1 MTGTHVHFHQKR
13 SFPLRVLLC
22 CRHVLLIGYFFSF
35 SRLKTPRER
44 IFESA
49 GFRSHA
55 KVVRIPIADTAPFS
69 RKDSIV
75 VTFEDVSSN
84 PSHRRAP
91 RLEMTRVRCASVSRA
106 ASLAWRVE
114 HRSRGRVRSVANHR
128 GLGQVDDASRRPTRR
143 AFEVQSSA
151 AVGPSARGRAR
162 DASRASFGGARACD
176 RDRSRRGARC
186 VPRASSSDDREP
198 STSASSVSEA
208 EESSSNEE
216 KSLDARIWALALP
229 AVASLLLDPVLGAVD
244 TAFVGRLE
252 GEGAAAALGG
262 LAVSTTVFN
271 FSFKLFNFL
280 AVVTG
285 PLVASQ
291 IAAATAKNATTPEAR
306 DVAEMET
313 EATDTRVRVGRAAA
327 AETVRGAVALAVALG
342 VSATL
347 ALELGADGVLAW
359 AGGNGEGT
367 AAFALG
373 PGGGGTGQAP
383 TVLGEAEAYLRVRAL
398 SAPAALVGT
407 VSVGAFRGLL
417 DTKTPLLVSAG
428 ANLVN
433 LALDPILIFGFGPVP
448 AFGVAGAAAATT
460 AAEWIAAAAFWAL
473 LVDEGL
479 LPRALAPGAGESRK
493 SQRGRDATRDDAR
506 AAAAGVDSRVEGA
519 SPSVPTPP
527 SGVRGWA
534 NALKPLA
541 AGSASQLARTL
552 VLQAVLVRATAEA
565 AGAGAAGAH
574 QICIQVWWVT
584 LFALDALAVAAQS
597 LVAACLGAG
606 DVPGARRAADRSLSW
621 ALAAGT
627 AVGVGLL
634 AAGPAVPGLF
644 TDDADLA
651 RAAAPSLVSVALL
664 QPLNAAVFVGD
675 GVLQGAADFEYLAV
689 AMAAAATPA
698 LVSLSVVGGATAADV
713 AAGAGAAATSAAA
726 LEGVWRSMA
735 LLQLGRAATLSW
747 RYWGKDGPVAVG
759 EGEGEKEK
767 TEEKEKEA

>member
-1 MTGTHVHFHQKR
+1 M
-13 SFPLRVLLC
+13 
-22 CRHVLLIGYFFSF
+22 
-35 SRLKTPRER
+35 
-44 IFESA
+44 
-49 GFRSHA
+49 
-55 KVVRIPIADTAPFS
+55 
-69 RKDSIV
+69 
-75 VTFEDVSSN
+75 
-84 PSHRRAP
+84 
-91 RLEMTRVRCASVSRA
+91 RCASAPRA
-106 ASLAWRVE
+106 GSIAWRAPPSRE
-114 HRSRGRVRSVANHR
+114 RRSRGRFRAVTDHR
-128 GLGQVDDASRRPTRR
+128 GLGWVDDASRRPTRR

-151 AVGPSARGRAR
+151 AVGPSARRCAR
-162 DASRASFGGARACD
+162 DASGPSHGFARSRD
-176 RDRSRRGARC
+176 RDLSRRGARC
-186 VPRASSSDDREP
+186 VPRASSSDDRDPGEP

-208 EESSSNEE
+208 AERSSNEE

-262 LAVSTTVFN
+262 LAVATTVFN

-291 IAAATAKNATTPEAR
+291 IAAAAAKNASRAS
-306 DVAEMET
+306 DASGDDSGGDSV
-313 EATDTRVRVGRAAA
+313 DGRVGRAAA
-327 AETVRGAVALAVALG
+327 AETVRGAMTLAVALG
-342 VSATL
+342 ISATL
-347 ALELGADGVLAW
+347 ALEIGADGVLAW
-359 AGGNGEGT
+359 AGGSALEGT
-367 AAFALG
+367 TAASSARIE
-373 PGGGGTGQAP
+373 P
-383 TVLGEAEAYLRVRAL
+383 TMISEAEAYLRVRAL

-407 VSVGAFRGLL
+407 VAVGAFRGLL
-417 DTKTPLLVSAG
+417 DTETPLLVSGG

-433 LALDPILIFGFGPVP
+433 LALDPILIFGLGPVP

-473 LVDEGL
+473 LVEEGL
-479 LPRALAPGAGESRK
+479 LPRAFASSDAGGKSGDEVLKRDGEASKAPS
-493 SQRGRDATRDDAR
+493 D
-506 AAAAGVDSRVEGA
+506 VDSEVDGA
-519 SPSVPTPP
+519 STATSPP

-534 NALKPLA
+534 KALKPLA

-552 VLQAVLVRATAEA
+552 LLQAVLVRATAEA

-597 LVAACLGAG
+597 LVAASLGAG
-606 DVPGARRAADRSLSW
+606 DVPGARRAAERSLSW

-634 AAGPAVPGLF
+634 VAGPMVPRLF

-651 RAAAPSLVSVALL
+651 RAALPSLTSVALL

-713 AAGAGAAATSAAA
+713 AAGAGSAATSAAA
-726 LEGVWRSMA
+726 LEGVWRSMT
-735 LLQLGRAATLSW
+735 LLQIGRAATLSW
-747 RYWGKDGPVAVG
+747 RYWGKEGPVAVSSA
-759 EGEGEKEK
+759 EEGEKE
-767 TEEKEKEA
+767 EKEEEA

>member
-1 MTGTHVHFHQKR
+1 M
-13 SFPLRVLLC
+13 
-22 CRHVLLIGYFFSF
+22 
-35 SRLKTPRER
+35 
-44 IFESA
+44 
-49 GFRSHA
+49 
-55 KVVRIPIADTAPFS
+55 
-69 RKDSIV
+69 
-75 VTFEDVSSN
+75 
-84 PSHRRAP
+84 
-91 RLEMTRVRCASVSRA
+91 RCASAPRA
-106 ASLAWRVE
+106 GSIAWRAPPSRE
-114 HRSRGRVRSVANHR
+114 RRSRGRFRAVADHR
-128 GLGQVDDASRRPTRR
+128 GLGRVDDASRRPTRR

-151 AVGPSARGRAR
+151 AVGPSARRCAR
-162 DASRASFGGARACD
+162 DASGASHGFARSRD

-186 VPRASSSDDREP
+186 VPRASSSDDRDPGEP

-208 EESSSNEE
+208 AERSSNEE

-262 LAVSTTVFN
+262 LAVATTVFN

-291 IAAATAKNATTPEAR
+291 IAAAAAKNASRASDAPG
-306 DVAEMET
+306 D
-313 EATDTRVRVGRAAA
+313 DSGGDGRVDGRVGRAAA
-327 AETVRGAVALAVALG
+327 AETVRGAMTLAVALG

-347 ALELGADGVLAW
+347 ALEIGADGVLAW
-359 AGGNGEGT
+359 AGGNALEGT
-367 AAFALG
+367 TAASSASIE
-373 PGGGGTGQAP
+373 P
-383 TVLGEAEAYLRVRAL
+383 TMMSEAEAYLRVRAL

-407 VSVGAFRGLL
+407 VAVGAFRGLL
-417 DTKTPLLVSAG
+417 DTKTPLLVSGG
-428 ANLVN
+428 ANVVN
-433 LALDPILIFGFGPVP
+433 LFLDPILIFGLGPVP

-473 LVDEGL
+473 LVEEGL
-479 LPRALAPGAGESRK
+479 LPRLFASSDAFGKSGDEVLKRNREASKAPL
-493 SQRGRDATRDDAR
+493 D
-506 AAAAGVDSRVEGA
+506 VDSEGDGA
-519 SPSVPTPP
+519 STATSPP

-534 NALKPLA
+534 KALKPLA

-552 VLQAVLVRATAEA
+552 LLQAVLVRATAEA

-597 LVAACLGAG
+597 LVAASLGAG
-606 DVPGARRAADRSLSW
+606 DVPGARRAAERSLSW

-634 AAGPAVPGLF
+634 VAGPMVPRLF

-651 RAAAPSLVSVALL
+651 RAALPSLTSVALL

-747 RYWGKDGPVAVG
+747 RYWGKEGPVAVG
-759 EGEGEKEK
+759 GREGEKGK
-767 TEEKEKEA
+767 AEEKEKET

>member
-1 MTGTHVHFHQKR
+1 
-13 SFPLRVLLC
+13 
-22 CRHVLLIGYFFSF
+22 
-35 SRLKTPRER
+35 
-44 IFESA
+44 
-49 GFRSHA
+49 
-55 KVVRIPIADTAPFS
+55 
-69 RKDSIV
+69 
-75 VTFEDVSSN
+75 
-84 PSHRRAP
+84 
-91 RLEMTRVRCASVSRA
+91 MTRMRCAS
-106 ASLAWRVE
+106 ASLMRSSTWRVE
-114 HRSRGRVRSVANHR
+114 HQSRGRVRSVANHC

-143 AFEVQSSA
+143 AVEVQSSA
-151 AVGPSARGRAR
+151 AVGPSAQRCAR
-162 DASRASFGGARACD
+162 DASGMSHDDTWLRD
-176 RDRSRRGARC
+176 RDRLRRGARC
-186 VPRASSSDDREP
+186 VPRASPSDDRDPGEP
-198 STSASSVSEA
+198 STSASGSVSEA
-208 EESSSNEE
+208 AERGSNEDN
-216 KSLDARIWALALP
+216 SLDARIWALALP

-479 LPRALAPGAGESRK
+479 LPRARVRAPAGETEKR
-493 SQRGRDATRDDAR
+493 RRDAAD
-506 AAAAGVDSRVEGA
+506 AAGSDSGVDGA
-519 SPSVPTPP
+519 SFLVPTPP

-534 NALKPLA
+534 KALKPLA
-541 AGSASQLARTL
+541 AGSASQLART
-552 VLQAVLVRATAEA
+552 
-565 AGAGAAGAH
+565 
-574 QICIQVWWVT
+574 
-584 LFALDALAVAAQS
+584 
-597 LVAACLGAG
+597 
-606 DVPGARRAADRSLSW
+606 PARRARTKSAYRCGGSRSLRWTRSRSPRSRSW
-621 ALAAGT
+621 PPAWARETCRARG
-627 AVGVGLL
+627 
-634 AAGPAVPGLF
+634 GP
-644 TDDADLA
+644 
-651 RAAAPSLVSVALL
+651 RI
-664 QPLNAAVFVGD
+664 
-675 GVLQGAADFEYLAV
+675 GA
-689 AMAAAATPA
+689 
-698 LVSLSVVGGATAADV
+698 S
-713 AAGAGAAATSAAA
+713 
-726 LEGVWRSMA
+726 
-735 LLQLGRAATLSW
+735 LGRSPRAPRWASACSPPAQRFRDCSPTTPIWRARQHLLSSRW
-747 RYWGKDGPVAVG
+747 RCCSR
-759 EGEGEKEK
+759 
-767 TEEKEKEA
+767 

>member
-151 AVGPSARGRAR
+151 AVGPSARRCAR
-162 DASRASFGGARACD
+162 DASATSHDSTRSRD

-186 VPRASSSDDREP
+186 VPRASSSDDRDPGEP

-208 EESSSNEE
+208 AESGSNEE

-291 IAAATAKNATTPEAR
+291 IAAAAAKDEPRTSPEIAK
-306 DVAEMET
+306 T
-313 EATDTRVRVGRAAA
+313 SVRVGRAAA
-327 AETVRGAVALAVALG
+327 AETVRGAMTLAVALG

-359 AGGNGEGT
+359 AGGNGEET
-367 AAFALG
+367 AAFTLG
-373 PGGGGTGQAP
+373 TSGGVGGQIHAP
-383 TVLGEAEAYLRVRAL
+383 TMLSEAEAYLRVRAL

-407 VSVGAFRGLL
+407 VAVGAFRGLL

-433 LALDPILIFGFGPVP
+433 LALDPILIFGLGPVP

-460 AAEWIAAAAFWAL
+460 TAEWIAAAAFWAL

-698 LVSLSVVGGATAADV
+698 LVSLGAVGGATAADV

>member
-1 MTGTHVHFHQKR
+1 MGCASAPR
-13 SFPLRVLLC
+13 AGSIAWRAPP
-22 CRHVLLIGYFFSF
+22 S
-35 SRLKTPRER
+35 RER
-44 IFESA
+44 
-49 GFRSHA
+49 
-55 KVVRIPIADTAPFS
+55 
-69 RKDSIV
+69 
-75 VTFEDVSSN
+75 
-84 PSHRRAP
+84 
-91 RLEMTRVRCASVSRA
+91 
-106 ASLAWRVE
+106 
-114 HRSRGRVRSVANHR
+114 RSRGRFRAVADHR
-128 GLGQVDDASRRPTRR
+128 GLGRVDDASRRPTRR

-151 AVGPSARGRAR
+151 AVGPSARRCAR
-162 DASRASFGGARACD
+162 DASGASHGFARSRD

-186 VPRASSSDDREP
+186 VPRASSSDDRDPGEP

-208 EESSSNEE
+208 AERSSNEE

-262 LAVSTTVFN
+262 LAVATTVFN

-291 IAAATAKNATTPEAR
+291 IAAAAAKNASRASDAPG
-306 DVAEMET
+306 D
-313 EATDTRVRVGRAAA
+313 DSGGDGRVDGRVGRAAA
-327 AETVRGAVALAVALG
+327 AETVRGAMTLAVALG

-347 ALELGADGVLAW
+347 ALEIGADGVLAW
-359 AGGNGEGT
+359 AGGNALEGT
-367 AAFALG
+367 TAASSASIE
-373 PGGGGTGQAP
+373 P
-383 TVLGEAEAYLRVRAL
+383 TMMSEAEAYLRVRAL

-407 VSVGAFRGLL
+407 VAVGAFRGLL
-417 DTKTPLLVSAG
+417 DTKTPLLVSGG
-428 ANLVN
+428 ANVVN
-433 LALDPILIFGFGPVP
+433 LFLDPILIFGLGPVP

-473 LVDEGL
+473 LVEEGL
-479 LPRALAPGAGESRK
+479 LPRLFASSDAFGKSGDEVLKRNREASKAPS
-493 SQRGRDATRDDAR
+493 D
-506 AAAAGVDSRVEGA
+506 VDSEGDGA
-519 SPSVPTPP
+519 STATSPP

-534 NALKPLA
+534 KALKPLA

-552 VLQAVLVRATAEA
+552 LLQAVLVRATAEA

-597 LVAACLGAG
+597 LVAASLGAG
-606 DVPGARRAADRSLSW
+606 DVPGARRAAERSLSW
-621 ALAAGT
+621 GLAAGT

-634 AAGPAVPGLF
+634 VAGPMVPRLF

-651 RAAAPSLVSVALL
+651 RAALPSLTSVALL

-726 LEGVWRSMA
+726 LEGVWRSMT
-735 LLQLGRAATLSW
+735 LLQIGRAATLSW
-747 RYWGKDGPVAVG
+747 RYWGKEGPVAVSSA
-759 EGEGEKEK
+759 EEGEKE
-767 TEEKEKEA
+767 EKEEEA

>member
-151 AVGPSARGRAR
+151 AVGPSARRCAR
-162 DASRASFGGARACD
+162 DASATSHDSTRSRD

-186 VPRASSSDDREP
+186 VPRASSSDDRDPGEP

-208 EESSSNEE
+208 AESGSNEE

-291 IAAATAKNATTPEAR
+291 IAAAAAKDEPRTSPEIAK
-306 DVAEMET
+306 T
-313 EATDTRVRVGRAAA
+313 SVRVGRAAA
-327 AETVRGAVALAVALG
+327 AETVRGAMTLAVALG

-347 ALELGADGVLAW
+347 ALEIGADGVLAW
-359 AGGNGEGT
+359 AGGNGEET
-367 AAFALG
+367 AAFTLG
-373 PGGGGTGQAP
+373 TSGGVGGQIHAP
-383 TVLGEAEAYLRVRAL
+383 TMLSEAEAYLRVRAL

-407 VSVGAFRGLL
+407 VAVGAFRGLL

-433 LALDPILIFGFGPVP
+433 LALDPILIFGLGPVP

-460 AAEWIAAAAFWAL
+460 TAEWIAAAAFWAL

-698 LVSLSVVGGATAADV
+698 LVSLGAVGGATAADV

>member
-1 MTGTHVHFHQKR
+1 
-13 SFPLRVLLC
+13 
-22 CRHVLLIGYFFSF
+22 
-35 SRLKTPRER
+35 
-44 IFESA
+44 
-49 GFRSHA
+49 
-55 KVVRIPIADTAPFS
+55 
-69 RKDSIV
+69 
-75 VTFEDVSSN
+75 
-84 PSHRRAP
+84 
-91 RLEMTRVRCASVSRA
+91 MTRMRCAS
-106 ASLAWRVE
+106 ASLMRSSTWRVE
-114 HRSRGRVRSVANHR
+114 HQSRGRVRSVANHC

-143 AFEVQSSA
+143 AVEVQSSA
-151 AVGPSARGRAR
+151 AVGPSAQRCAR
-162 DASRASFGGARACD
+162 DASGMSHDDTWLRD
-176 RDRSRRGARC
+176 RDRLRRGARC
-186 VPRASSSDDREP
+186 VPRASPSDDRDPGEP
-198 STSASSVSEA
+198 STSASGSVSEA
-208 EESSSNEE
+208 AERGSNEDN
-216 KSLDARIWALALP
+216 SLDARIWALALP

-479 LPRALAPGAGESRK
+479 LPRARVRAPAGETEKR
-493 SQRGRDATRDDAR
+493 RRDAAD
-506 AAAAGVDSRVEGA
+506 AAGSDSGVDGA
-519 SPSVPTPP
+519 SPLVPTPP

-534 NALKPLA
+534 KALKPLA

-597 LVAACLGAG
+597 LVAASLGAG
-606 DVPGARRAADRSLSW
+606 DVPSARRAADRSLAW
-621 ALAAGT
+621 AIAAGT

-651 RAAAPSLVSVALL
+651 RAATPSLVSVALL

-689 AMAAAATPA
+689 AMAAAAAPA
-698 LVSLSVVGGATAADV
+698 FVSLGAVGGATAADV
-713 AAGAGAAATSAAA
+713 AAGAAA

-735 LLQLGRAATLSW
+735 LLQLGRGATLSW
-747 RYWGKDGPVAVG
+747 RYWGKDGPVAVAV
-759 EGEGEKEK
+759 GEGEKEK
-767 TEEKEKEA
+767 AEEKEKEA

>member
-1 MTGTHVHFHQKR
+1 M
-13 SFPLRVLLC
+13 
-22 CRHVLLIGYFFSF
+22 
-35 SRLKTPRER
+35 
-44 IFESA
+44 
-49 GFRSHA
+49 
-55 KVVRIPIADTAPFS
+55 
-69 RKDSIV
+69 
-75 VTFEDVSSN
+75 
-84 PSHRRAP
+84 
-91 RLEMTRVRCASVSRA
+91 RCASAPRA
-106 ASLAWRVE
+106 GLIAWRVE

-291 IAAATAKNATTPEAR
+291 IAAAAAKRASASEASDGAETATTTS
-306 DVAEMET
+306 ET
-313 EATDTRVRVGRAAA
+313 EIGAGRAAA
-327 AETVRGAVALAVALG
+327 AETVRGAMILAVALG
-342 VSATL
+342 ISATL
-347 ALELGADGVLAW
+347 ALEIGADGVLAW
-359 AGGNGEGT
+359 AGGNGSRDVLVTNEQTNEGS
-367 AAFALG
+367 G
-373 PGGGGTGQAP
+373 PTIR
-383 TVLGEAEAYLRVRAL
+383 GEAEAYLRVRAL

-407 VSVGAFRGLL
+407 VAVGAFRGLL
-417 DTKTPLLVSAG
+417 DTKTPLLVSGG

-473 LVDEGL
+473 LVREGL
-479 LPRALAPGAGESRK
+479 LPRAFAAEEKTTGNEKTATDGARL
-493 SQRGRDATRDDAR
+493 GRRDSEV
-506 AAAAGVDSRVEGA
+506 AAVASHAA
-519 SPSVPTPP
+519 PTPP

-534 NALKPLA
+534 AALKPLA

-552 VLQAVLVRATAEA
+552 LLQAVLVRATAEA

-597 LVAACLGAG
+597 LVAASLGAG

-698 LVSLSVVGGATAADV
+698 LVSLGAVGGATAADV

-747 RYWGKDGPVAVG
+747 RYWGKEGPVAVG
-759 EGEGEKEK
+759 GGEGEKGK
-767 TEEKEKEA
+767 AEEKEKET

>member
-1 MTGTHVHFHQKR
+1 M
-13 SFPLRVLLC
+13 
-22 CRHVLLIGYFFSF
+22 
-35 SRLKTPRER
+35 
-44 IFESA
+44 
-49 GFRSHA
+49 
-55 KVVRIPIADTAPFS
+55 RIPIADTAPFS

-151 AVGPSARGRAR
+151 AVGPSARRCAR
-162 DASRASFGGARACD
+162 DASATSHDSTRSRD

-186 VPRASSSDDREP
+186 VPRASSSDDRDPGEP

-208 EESSSNEE
+208 AESGSNEE

-291 IAAATAKNATTPEAR
+291 IAAAAAKDEPRTSPEIAK
-306 DVAEMET
+306 T
-313 EATDTRVRVGRAAA
+313 SVRVGRAAA
-327 AETVRGAVALAVALG
+327 AETVRGAMTLAVALG

-359 AGGNGEGT
+359 AGGNGEET
-367 AAFALG
+367 AAFTLG
-373 PGGGGTGQAP
+373 TSGGVGGQIHAP
-383 TVLGEAEAYLRVRAL
+383 TMLSEAEAYLRVRAL

-407 VSVGAFRGLL
+407 VAVGAFRGLL

-433 LALDPILIFGFGPVP
+433 LALDPILIFGLGPVP

-460 AAEWIAAAAFWAL
+460 TAEWIAAAAFWAL

-698 LVSLSVVGGATAADV
+698 LVSLGAVGGATAADV

>member
-1 MTGTHVHFHQKR
+1 MGCASAPR
-13 SFPLRVLLC
+13 AGSIAWRAPP
-22 CRHVLLIGYFFSF
+22 S
-35 SRLKTPRER
+35 RER
-44 IFESA
+44 
-49 GFRSHA
+49 
-55 KVVRIPIADTAPFS
+55 
-69 RKDSIV
+69 
-75 VTFEDVSSN
+75 
-84 PSHRRAP
+84 
-91 RLEMTRVRCASVSRA
+91 
-106 ASLAWRVE
+106 
-114 HRSRGRVRSVANHR
+114 RSRGRFRAVADHR
-128 GLGQVDDASRRPTRR
+128 GLGRVDDASRRPTRR

-151 AVGPSARGRAR
+151 AVGPSARRCAR
-162 DASRASFGGARACD
+162 DASGASHGFARSRD

-186 VPRASSSDDREP
+186 VPRASSSDDRDPGEP

-208 EESSSNEE
+208 AERSSNEE

-262 LAVSTTVFN
+262 LAVATTVFN

-291 IAAATAKNATTPEAR
+291 IAAAAAKNASRASDAPG
-306 DVAEMET
+306 D
-313 EATDTRVRVGRAAA
+313 DSGGDGRVDGTVGRAAA
-327 AETVRGAVALAVALG
+327 AETVRGAMTLAVALG

-347 ALELGADGVLAW
+347 ALEIGADGVLAW
-359 AGGNGEGT
+359 AGGNALEGT
-367 AAFALG
+367 TAASSASIE
-373 PGGGGTGQAP
+373 P
-383 TVLGEAEAYLRVRAL
+383 TMMSEAEAYLRVRAL

-407 VSVGAFRGLL
+407 VAVGAFRGLL
-417 DTKTPLLVSAG
+417 DTKTPLVVSGG
-428 ANLVN
+428 ANVVN
-433 LALDPILIFGFGPVP
+433 LFLDPILIFGLGPVP

-473 LVDEGL
+473 LVEEGL
-479 LPRALAPGAGESRK
+479 LPRAFASSDAGGKSGDEVLKRNREASKAPS
-493 SQRGRDATRDDAR
+493 D
-506 AAAAGVDSRVEGA
+506 VDSEVDGA
-519 SPSVPTPP
+519 STATSPP

-534 NALKPLA
+534 KALKPLA

-552 VLQAVLVRATAEA
+552 LLQAVLVRATAEA

-597 LVAACLGAG
+597 LVAASLGAG
-606 DVPGARRAADRSLSW
+606 DVPGARRAAERSLSW
-621 ALAAGT
+621 GLAAGT

-634 AAGPAVPGLF
+634 VAGPMVPRLF

-651 RAAAPSLVSVALL
+651 RAALPSLTSVALL

-726 LEGVWRSMA
+726 LEGVWRSMT
-735 LLQLGRAATLSW
+735 LLQIGRAATLSW
-747 RYWGKDGPVAVG
+747 RYWGKEGPVAVSSA
-759 EGEGEKEK
+759 EEGEKE
-767 TEEKEKEA
+767 EKEEEA

>member
-1 MTGTHVHFHQKR
+1 M
-13 SFPLRVLLC
+13 
-22 CRHVLLIGYFFSF
+22 
-35 SRLKTPRER
+35 
-44 IFESA
+44 
-49 GFRSHA
+49 
-55 KVVRIPIADTAPFS
+55 
-69 RKDSIV
+69 
-75 VTFEDVSSN
+75 
-84 PSHRRAP
+84 
-91 RLEMTRVRCASVSRA
+91 RCASAPRA
-106 ASLAWRVE
+106 GLIAWRVE

-291 IAAATAKNATTPEAR
+291 IAAAAAKRASTSEASDGAETATTTS
-306 DVAEMET
+306 EMEIG
-313 EATDTRVRVGRAAA
+313 AGRAAA
-327 AETVRGAVALAVALG
+327 AETVRGAMTLAVALG
-342 VSATL
+342 ISATL
-347 ALELGADGVLAW
+347 ALEIGADGVLAW
-359 AGGNGEGT
+359 AGGNGSRDVLVTNEQTNEGS
-367 AAFALG
+367 G
-373 PGGGGTGQAP
+373 PTMR
-383 TVLGEAEAYLRVRAL
+383 GEAEAYLRVRAL

-407 VSVGAFRGLL
+407 VAVGAFRGLL
-417 DTKTPLLVSAG
+417 DTKTPLLVSGG

-473 LVDEGL
+473 LVREGL
-479 LPRALAPGAGESRK
+479 LPRAFAADFSLKKTTGKEKTATDGARL
-493 SQRGRDATRDDAR
+493 GRRDSEVAEVSSH
-506 AAAAGVDSRVEGA
+506 AA
-519 SPSVPTPP
+519 PTPP

-534 NALKPLA
+534 AAIKPLA

-552 VLQAVLVRATAEA
+552 LLQAVLVRATAA
-565 AGAGAAGAH
+565 PARTRSAYRSGGSRSSRWTRSRSPRSRSSPPAWARGTCPARGAPRTGA
-574 QICIQVWWVT
+574 C
-584 LFALDALAVAAQS
+584 
-597 LVAACLGAG
+597 
-606 DVPGARRAADRSLSW
+606 PGRSPRAPRWASVCSPRARRFRGSSRTTPRWRGRRRLRS
-621 ALAAGT
+621 
-627 AVGVGLL
+627 
-634 AAGPAVPGLF
+634 P
-644 TDDADLA
+644 
-651 RAAAPSLVSVALL
+651 
-664 QPLNAAVFVGD
+664 
-675 GVLQGAADFEYLAV
+675 
-689 AMAAAATPA
+689 
-698 LVSLSVVGGATAADV
+698 
-713 AAGAGAAATSAAA
+713 
-726 LEGVWRSMA
+726 RS
-735 LLQLGRAATLSW
+735 RCFS
-747 RYWGKDGPVAVG
+747 R
-759 EGEGEKEK
+759 
-767 TEEKEKEA
+767 